1 MGHLWRRS
9 RGFGWGSFTYMRHQ
23 MFLKYLVHV
32 SRRRTCGR
40 TAVKETQEPLAS
52 RSLSPVVVMV
62 HVEVL
67 ENICLLQ
74 PEFRDIKDSRAWV
87 WLGEQRLSRLLVP
100 YLSQGLLSCTP
111 QAYKPCTWPTS
122 GAKKEPRVSNRGSH
136 GLMDGGSY
144 MSEARSHRDT
154 TVRWRAGRM
163 WCQSLLWRQGGESY
177 QL

>member
-1 MGHLWRRS
+1 
-9 RGFGWGSFTYMRHQ
+9 MRHQ

-32 SRRRTCGR
+32 SRRQTCGGI
-40 TAVKETQEPLAS
+40 AVKETQEPLAS
-52 RSLSPVVVMV
+52 RSLSSVVVTV

-111 QAYKPCTWPTS
+111 QAYKPCT
-122 GAKKEPRVSNRGSH
+122 
-136 GLMDGGSY
+136 
-144 MSEARSHRDT
+144 
-154 TVRWRAGRM
+154 
-163 WCQSLLWRQGGESY
+163 
-177 QL
+177 